1 MRLDSASVDNV
12 EDSLS
17 GSAVI
22 STLWS
27 GASHYWL
34 FVLGIVKTVV
44 LARLVPPEYFGMV
57 AIGQAW
63 VTYFSVF
70 RFDFRTV
77 VVTWED
83 ESLRTLSVQFWLD
96 NILSWSGLVLAAVCY
111 WISPNVLFLVGEV
124 PSHWAQN
131 VWLAVFLLLLLIGI
145 ESLTSTPRYLI
156 ERRLRHDI
164 LARFTILHG
173 VIGLIAAIVLAW
185 QGYYLAAILVDV
197 AIPVVV
203 VGFGAAFVTRWYP
216 RLVWDTSLAR
226 KLMEFGFTIWTT
238 GLLGKIVFQIDDWL
252 VGTITQTRN
261 KVWMSSGILPESFY
275 SRAYAAGKMPMDVFA
290 GMIGQIALPLYS
302 RSAAKDTNTL
312 KHAHK
317 NLTWLLTNIIFL
329 SGFFALTATEE
340 VVTILLG
347 PRWLATVPLFR
358 LMSGFILLRPLYQNA
373 CQLLL
378 AVRKEKRMRLTVAYQ
393 AIFLIIV
400 CPGAVLLWGA
410 AGAAV
415 SVSVMTVIGLWV
427 AERYVGQELGWSTLD
442 IYKLPALTCLVAYG
456 ILQVLS
462 PWLPSML
469 WLSAVIKGGIC
480 LTLFA
485 LAILIFER
493 DRLRTVWNTILS
505 ALQDQRK
512 S

>member
-1 MRLDSASVDNV
+1 MKLEFSSIDTV
-12 EDSLS
+12 EDNLS
-17 GSAVI
+17 RSAVI

-34 FVLGIVKTVV
+34 FGLGIIKTVI

-63 VTYFSVF
+63 ATYFSVF

-83 ESLRTLSVQFWLD
+83 ESSRTLSVQFWLD
-96 NILSWSGLVLAAVCY
+96 NILSWSGLGLAAVCY

-124 PSHWAQN
+124 PKHWSQN
-131 VWLAVFLLLLLIGI
+131 VWLAVFLSLLLIGV

-156 ERRLRHDI
+156 EKRLRHDI
-164 LARFTILHG
+164 LARLTIFHG
-173 VIGLIAAIVLAW
+173 VIGLIAAVVLAW

-203 VGFGAAFVTRWYP
+203 VGLGAAFVTRWYP

-226 KLMEFGFTIWTT
+226 KLIEFGFTIWTT

-302 RSAAKDTNTL
+302 RSVARDTNTL
-312 KHAHK
+312 KIAYK

-329 SGFFALTATEE
+329 SGLFALTATEE
-340 VVTILLG
+340 VVTIILG
-347 PRWLATVPLFR
+347 PRWMDTVPLFR

-378 AVRKEKRMRLTVAYQ
+378 AVRKEKRMRRTVAYQ
-393 AIFLIIV
+393 AMFLIIV
-400 CPGAVLLWGA
+400 CPGAVFLWGA

-415 SVSVMTVIGLWV
+415 SVSVMTVIGLWI
-427 AERYVGQELGWSTLD
+427 ADRYVGQELGWSTLE
-442 IYKLPALTCLVAYG
+442 IYKLPALTCLIAYG
-456 ILQVLS
+456 MLQILS
-462 PWLPSML
+462 PWLPSMM
-469 WLSAVIKGGIC
+469 WISAAIKGAIC
-480 LTLFA
+480 VILFA
-485 LAILIFER
+485 LAIVIFER
-493 DRLRTVWNTILS
+493 DRLRTVWNTVLS
-505 ALQDQRK
+505 ALKNQRK
-512 S
+512 N

>member
-1 MRLDSASVDNV
+1 MRLDSTSSDTV
-12 EDSLS
+12 EGSLS

-34 FVLGIVKTVV
+34 FFLGIAKTVI

-63 VTYFSVF
+63 ATYFSVF

-83 ESLRTLSVQFWLD
+83 ESSRTLSVQFWLD
-96 NILSWSGLVLAAVCY
+96 NILSWSGLVLAAICY

-124 PSHWAQN
+124 PNHWSQN
-131 VWLAVFLLLLLIGI
+131 VWLAVFLLLLMIGV

-164 LARFTILHG
+164 LARLTIFHG
-173 VIGLIAAIVLAW
+173 VIGLIAAVALAW
-185 QGYYLAAILVDV
+185 KGYYLAAILVDV

-203 VGFGAAFVTRWYP
+203 VGLGAALVTRWYP
-216 RLVWDTSLAR
+216 KLVWDTSLAR

-238 GLLGKIVFQIDDWL
+238 GLLGKIIFQIDDWL

-261 KVWMSSGILPESFY
+261 KIWMSSGILPESFY
-275 SRAYAAGKMPMDVFA
+275 SRAYGAGKMPMDVFA

-302 RSAAKDTNTL
+302 RSAARDTRTL
-312 KHAHK
+312 KLAYR

-329 SGFFALTATEE
+329 SGVFALTATEE
-340 VVTILLG
+340 VVRIVLG
-347 PRWLATVPLFR
+347 PRWLDTVPLFR
-358 LMSGFILLRPLYQNA
+358 LMSGFILFRPLYQNA

-378 AVRKEKRMRLTVAYQ
+378 AVRKEKRMRRTVAYQ

-415 SVSVMTVIGLWV
+415 SVSVMTVIGLWI
-427 AERYVGQELGWSTLD
+427 ADRYVGQELGWSTLD

-456 ILQVLS
+456 MLQLLS
-462 PWLPSML
+462 PWLPSMI
-469 WLSAVIKGGIC
+469 WFSAAIKGAIC
-480 LTLFA
+480 LILFT
-485 LAILIFER
+485 LAIVVFER
-493 DRLRTVWNTILS
+493 DRLQIVWNTVLR
-505 ALQDQRK
+505 ALKYQREN
-512 S
+512 